1 MSGSVLREAIII
13 GAGPYG
19 LSIAAHLQCAGIDFR
34 IFGAPMGRWR
44 TQMPKGMFLKS
55 EGCASSLSDP
65 AGRFTLAQFCMDKKL
80 AFGEY
85 AVPVPLDTFTE
96 YGMCFQ
102 QNLVPNVEDATVTQL
117 DRGSDGFEM
126 ALATGETVAAGK
138 VIVATG
144 LSYTAH
150 IPRVLAQL
158 PADRLSH
165 SGDHHDLSTFKGR
178 SVAVIGG
185 GQSALETAA
194 LLCESGAS
202 VHLIVRRPAIAWN
215 PTPIIAHRSLYRRL
229 RHPMSNL
236 GPGLGPWVYANA
248 PMLFHNLPQR
258 TRMRKVRTALGP
270 AGGWWLKDRVVGQL
284 PILLGHVVRGAEV
297 RGGDVLLHLQDQNGK
312 NVELRIDHV
321 IAATGYR
328 FALSS
333 LPFLSERLLSRL
345 SWAHPTPRLSRNF
358 ESAVQGL
365 YFVGQASAN
374 CFGPAMRFVA
384 GADYAA
390 RRVSQHVALAGRRF
404 RPALAAGIVGAPK
417 CREF

>member
-65 AGRFTLAQFCMDKKL
+65 AGQFTLAQFCMDKKL

-185 GQSALETAA
+185 TVRARNGGSAVRVRSLGSSHCPPAGDCLESDANNCASVA
-194 LLCESGAS
+194 LQAVAPPNVEPWTGARTVGLCE
-202 VHLIVRRPAIAWN
+202 
-215 PTPIIAHRSLYRRL
+215 RSD
-229 RHPMSNL
+229 
-236 GPGLGPWVYANA
+236 A
-248 PMLFHNLPQR
+248 LP
-258 TRMRKVRTALGP
+258 
-270 AGGWWLKDRVVGQL
+270 
-284 PILLGHVVRGAEV
+284 
-297 RGGDVLLHLQDQNGK
+297 
-312 NVELRIDHV
+312 
-321 IAATGYR
+321 
-328 FALSS
+328 
-333 LPFLSERLLSRL
+333 
-345 SWAHPTPRLSRNF
+345 
-358 ESAVQGL
+358 
-365 YFVGQASAN
+365 
-374 CFGPAMRFVA
+374 
-384 GADYAA
+384 
-390 RRVSQHVALAGRRF
+390 
-404 RPALAAGIVGAPK
+404 
-417 CREF
+417 